1 MSRGSRQLFISSQEY
16 VPIYF
21 TFIKWTDLIIFTIIS
36 EASIRWNLVKY
47 RGSPTPN
54 SKTYWR
60 QTLDTFRDLPL
71 IHKNIPPLHLKHVRW
86 HCKQGLMSV
95 ERRKVEQHVIVG
107 SLQPIIVGKHKVLS
121 GFSEKLHF
129 LSVLTGLPWTNT
141 FTSEKTLCKYV

>member
-1 MSRGSRQLFISSQEY
+1 MFISSQEY

-21 TFIKWTDLIIFTIIS
+21 TFIKWTDLMIFTIIS

-47 RGSPTPN
+47 QGSPTPH

-60 QTLDTFRDLPL
+60 QTFDTFRDLPL
-71 IHKNIPPLHLKHVRW
+71 IHKNVPPLHL
-86 HCKQGLMSV
+86 KQGLMSV

-107 SLQPIIVGKHKVLS
+107 SLQPIIVGKQKILS

-141 FTSEKTLCKYV
+141 FTSEKALCKYV

>member
-1 MSRGSRQLFISSQEY
+1 MFISSQEY

-47 RGSPTPN
+47 RGSPTPH

-60 QTLDTFRDLPL
+60 QTFDTFRDLPL
-71 IHKNIPPLHLKHVRW
+71 IHKNVPPLHL
-86 HCKQGLMSV
+86 KQGLMSV

-107 SLQPIIVGKHKVLS
+107 SLQPIIVGKQKVLS

>member
-1 MSRGSRQLFISSQEY
+1 MFISSQEY

-36 EASIRWNLVKY
+36 EASIQWNLVKY
-47 RGSPTPN
+47 RGSPTPH

-71 IHKNIPPLHLKHVRW
+71 IHKNVPPLHL
-86 HCKQGLMSV
+86 KQGLMSV

-141 FTSEKTLCKYV
+141 FTSEKNSV

>member
-1 MSRGSRQLFISSQEY
+1 MFISSQEY

-47 RGSPTPN
+47 RGSPTPH

-60 QTLDTFRDLPL
+60 QTFDTFRDLPL
-71 IHKNIPPLHLKHVRW
+71 IHKNVPPLHL
-86 HCKQGLMSV
+86 KQGLMSV

-107 SLQPIIVGKHKVLS
+107 SLQPIIVGKHKV
-121 GFSEKLHF
+121 
-129 LSVLTGLPWTNT
+129 
-141 FTSEKTLCKYV
+141 

>member
-1 MSRGSRQLFISSQEY
+1 MFISSQEY

-36 EASIRWNLVKY
+36 EASIQWNLVKY
-47 RGSPTPN
+47 RGSPTPH

-60 QTLDTFRDLPL
+60 QTFDTFRDLPL
-71 IHKNIPPLHLKHVRW
+71 IHKNVPPLHL
-86 HCKQGLMSV
+86 KQGLMSV

-107 SLQPIIVGKHKVLS
+107 SLQPIIVGKQKVLS

-141 FTSEKTLCKYV
+141 FTSEKNSV

>member
-1 MSRGSRQLFISSQEY
+1 MFISSQEY
-16 VPIYF
+16 VSIYF

-47 RGSPTPN
+47 RGSPTPH

-71 IHKNIPPLHLKHVRW
+71 IHKNVPPLHL
-86 HCKQGLMSV
+86 KQGLMSV

-107 SLQPIIVGKHKVLS
+107 SLQPIIVGKQKILS

-129 LSVLTGLPWTNT
+129 LSVLTGLRWTNT
-141 FTSEKTLCKYV
+141 FTSEKALCKYV

>member
-1 MSRGSRQLFISSQEY
+1 MFISSQEY

-36 EASIRWNLVKY
+36 EASIQWNLVKY

-54 SKTYWR
+54 SRTYWR

-71 IHKNIPPLHLKHVRW
+71 IHKNVPPLHL
-86 HCKQGLMSV
+86 KQGLMSV

-141 FTSEKTLCKYV
+141 FTSEKNSV

>member
-1 MSRGSRQLFISSQEY
+1 MFISIQEY

-47 RGSPTPN
+47 RGSPTPH
-54 SKTYWR
+54 SKTYSYSIWR

-71 IHKNIPPLHLKHVRW
+71 IHKNVPPLHL
-86 HCKQGLMSV
+86 KQGLMSV

-107 SLQPIIVGKHKVLS
+107 SLQPIIVGKQKILS

-129 LSVLTGLPWTNT
+129 LSVLTELPWTNT

>member
-1 MSRGSRQLFISSQEY
+1 MSRGRRQLFISSQEY

-36 EASIRWNLVKY
+36 EASIQWNLVKY

-71 IHKNIPPLHLKHVRW
+71 IHKNEPPLHLKHVRW
-86 HCKQGLMSV
+86 HCKQGCPLNAGKWNSMSLLAV
-95 ERRKVEQHVIVG
+95 CNLS
-107 SLQPIIVGKHKVLS
+107 SLASKRFCQDFQRNYI
-121 GFSEKLHF
+121 FSQF
-129 LSVLTGLPWTNT
+129 
-141 FTSEKTLCKYV
+141 

>member
-1 MSRGSRQLFISSQEY
+1 MSIGRRQMFISIQEY

-36 EASIRWNLVKY
+36 EASIQWNLVKY
-47 RGSPTPN
+47 RGSPTPH

-71 IHKNIPPLHLKHVRW
+71 IHKNVPPLHL
-86 HCKQGLMSV
+86 KQGLMSV

-141 FTSEKTLCKYV
+141 FTSEKNSV

>member
-1 MSRGSRQLFISSQEY
+1 MFISSQEY

-36 EASIRWNLVKY
+36 EASIQWNLVKY
-47 RGSPTPN
+47 RGSPTPH

-60 QTLDTFRDLPL
+60 QTFDTFRDLPL
-71 IHKNIPPLHLKHVRW
+71 IHKNVPPLHL
-86 HCKQGLMSV
+86 KQGLMSV

-107 SLQPIIVGKHKVLS
+107 SLQPIIVGKQKVLS

-141 FTSEKTLCKYV
+141 FTSEKALCKYV

>member
-1 MSRGSRQLFISSQEY
+1 MFISSQEY

-47 RGSPTPN
+47 QGSPTPH

-60 QTLDTFRDLPL
+60 QTFDTFRDLPL
-71 IHKNIPPLHLKHVRW
+71 IHKNVPPLHL
-86 HCKQGLMSV
+86 KQGLMSV

-107 SLQPIIVGKHKVLS
+107 SLQPIIVGKQKILS

-141 FTSEKTLCKYV
+141 FTSEKALCKYV